1 MAELDAAERK
11 KRKTEQVEMAEEACL
26 CLVTYEEL
34 FVIKLSNLKKQDD
47 DVKDWTYLLPP
58 PKIEFSLQLPE
69 RDLCPFEFDSK
80 IYMAPSAAPRQN
92 LTKKPGCWRIYEF
105 KFEERRIELAES
117 LDGAP
122 APLCWSFIANTPVSG
137 HVYFYINPRFIDSG
151 FYVLCPGSR
160 VWKPLNPPPD
170 YSQRGTDLVMFVLH
184 NTVFLS
190 SFTGRGIDSYLAHF
204 DPIKE
209 TWTVE
214 PDSDNNLSK
223 FINDRYNRGLETGSY
238 RATYPPQISVPLLGL
253 GSSNNY
259 TVCLTDDKYL
269 GGFPLNTPL
278 EKVFAILVNHQNGRV
293 ALYQCLDVFF
303 EGFQP
308 WITDMARVNLVDLG
322 NGKVCAILSADLL
335 DSGSKSLALC
345 FSVFTLSL
353 LEDFAALQL
362 DSGAPP
368 MERDFLKVTVHR
380 KCVYIMKNW
389 NPANYMRH
397 AFVWPSSKGGRFY
410 HKTLR
415 VL

>member
-1 MAELDAAERK
+1 MLLSQQ

-26 CLVTYEEL
+26 CLFTYEEL
-34 FVIKLSNLKKQDD
+34 FVIKLSNLKKQED
-47 DVKDWTYLLPP
+47 DVKDWTCLLPP

-69 RDLCPFEFDSK
+69 PDLCPFEFDSK
-80 IYMAPSAAPRQN
+80 IYMAVSSSPPLN
-92 LTKKPGCWRIYEF
+92 LGRKPGCWRIYEF

-117 LDGAP
+117 LDGVP
-122 APLCWSFIANTPVSG
+122 APLFRSSIANTPGSG
-137 HVYFYINPRFIDSG
+137 DVYFYINPLVIDSG
-151 FYVLCPGSR
+151 FYVLCPDSR
-160 VWKPLNPPPD
+160 VWKQLNPPPD
-170 YSQRGTDLVMFVLH
+170 YCQCPRDTYFAMFVLH

-190 SFTGRGIDSYLAHF
+190 SFTGRGTDSYLAHF

-223 FINDRYNRGLETGSY
+223 FINARYNHGLETGSC

-253 GSSNNY
+253 GSNY
-259 TVCLTDDKYL
+259 TVCLAHDKYVD
-269 GGFPLNTPL
+269 GPPLNTPL

-293 ALYQCLDVFF
+293 ALYQYLDVFF

-308 WITDMARVNLVDLG
+308 WMTDRARVNLVDLG
-322 NGKVCAILSADLL
+322 NGKVCAILSDELL
-335 DSGSKSLALC
+335 DSGSESLAFC

-389 NPANYMRH
+389 NPSNYMRH
-397 AFVWPSSKGGRFY
+397 VFVWPPTKGRRFY
-410 HKTLR
+410 HSTG
-415 VL
+415 